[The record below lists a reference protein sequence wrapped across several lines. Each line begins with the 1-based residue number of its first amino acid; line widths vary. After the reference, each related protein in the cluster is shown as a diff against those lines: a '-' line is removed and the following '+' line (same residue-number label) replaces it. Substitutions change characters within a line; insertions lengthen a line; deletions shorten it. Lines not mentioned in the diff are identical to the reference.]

1 MSVTTRSVRGL
12 TAASAAAAAAL
23 LLAAAAALLLA
34 ASACVRP
41 ADERALEDLDV
52 GAAGAFGVEVAVEGG
67 AAQVRRIEADAVDLW
82 AQAPVLALTLQADA
96 GAGAGERITLT
107 VENCMP
113 GAVLE
118 AEDPA
123 GDPIEVAALGGP
135 RPTVC
140 GFELAPPPGQPV
152 SLVLAPADAAGLE
165 RFRFA
170 AMGDI
175 QTGLPEVDD
184 VFRRINQEPDLRFV
198 VSTGD
203 LVEDGRPE
211 EYELLVR
218 RLERL
223 DIPYFSTIGNH
234 ELRGE
239 TGRWREL
246 FGRRNVHFQFKGVAF
261 SLVDS
266 GNASLD
272 PIVHDWLEG
281 WLEDA
286 AEDVHIFGTHYP
298 LIDPVGARAGSF
310 RSRKEAAKLLGRLAQ
325 GSVDLTLYGHIHSYY
340 AYSNA
345 GIPAYISG
353 GGGALPEKLDGIGRH
368 FLAIDVDPA
377 SGLGAV
383 GVIRVDD

>member
-1 MSVTTRSVRGL
+1 MIWTGRPLRR
-12 TAASAAAAAAL
+12 
-23 LLAAAAALLLA
+23 LAAAAAGAGLLLA
-34 ASACVRP
+34 GPACVRP
-41 ADERALEDLDV
+41 ADERALEDLEV
-52 GAAGAFGVEVAVEGG
+52 GAAEASGVAVAVADG
-67 AAQVRRIEADAVDLW
+67 AAQIRRIEADAVDLW
-82 AQAPVLALTLQADA
+82 AQAPVLALTVQA
-96 GAGAGERITLT
+96 GAGAAERITLT

-118 AEDPA
+118 ARDPA
-123 GDPIEVAALGGP
+123 GDPVEVTALGGP

-140 GFELAPPPGQPV
+140 GFELAPPPGQPL
-152 SLVLAPADAAGLE
+152 SLALAPPDAAQLE

-184 VFRRINQEPDLRFV
+184 VFRRINREPDLRFV

-211 EYELLVR
+211 EYALLLR
-218 RLERL
+218 RLELL

-239 TGRWREL
+239 TGQWREL

-272 PIVHDWLEG
+272 PIVHDWLDG
-281 WLEDA
+281 WLDDA
-286 AEDVHIFGTHYP
+286 AEGVHIFGTHYP
-298 LIDPVGARAGSF
+298 PIDPVGARAGSF
-310 RSRKEAAKLLGRLAQ
+310 RSRKEAAKLLTRLAA

-353 GGGALPEKLDGIGRH
+353 GGGALAEKLDGIGRH
-368 FLAIDVDPA
+368 FLAVEVDPA

-383 GVIRVDD
+383 GVIRVDE